1 MALLRPDPTFYA
13 SPRLAMQAPAEK
25 LAYVAALNPPG
36 SSLNDAILVIDV
48 DPASAG
54 YGRRVGQIVLRVFG
68 CTMKPETVHDSHV
81 HGAHSGHAADLDLL
95 DNPWLAG
102 TAVVVNTLGHLM
114 VAALVATIVYEKL
127 GVRILQRAWFNFD
140 LAWAIALI
148 VSGLVT
154 ALL

>member
-1 MALLRPDPTFYA
+1 ML
-13 SPRLAMQAPAEK
+13 PRLK
-25 LAYVAALNPPG
+25 PPG

-48 DPASAG
+48 EPASAG
-54 YGRRVGQIVLRVFG
+54 HGRRVGQIVLRVFG
-68 CTMKPETVHDSHV
+68 HDE
-81 HGAHSGHAADLDLL
+81 GGNRPRLACARRAFRHAADLDLL

-102 TAVVVNTLGHLM
+102 TAVVVHTIGHLM
-114 VAALVATIVYEKL
+114 VAALVAMIVYEKL